1 MRPDGNVNRIMKK
14 KGKVMNAENRKRR
27 VVSRLAAMILAMA
40 VIVTCFPGFSTAS
53 SAASAS
59 GTVATGGGNLN
70 VRSGPSMDYGVI
82 SWLKDGTKVTVKS
95 KTGNWYKIEYVSGKT
110 GYVYKTYLTVSGSVS
125 SEAAPSGS
133 VSSST
138 SSTGTSYPVTAKVT
152 NGGVSLKLRQSA
164 TTASAILAQIPRG
177 GSIKITGQYNSN
189 WYKAYYD
196 GKSGYV
202 YASYIIMPGGSGNT
216 SSSNTSSGS
225 SASSSAGSSSSS
237 GSSSSNKTTS
247 SKYKYAKID
256 LDVPMY
262 SQTDARWANL
272 RLGNTLYTIRQCG
285 CVVCGLAQIESY
297 RKGQQITPT
306 KMLKTLSFDSNGCVY
321 WPAGSKAYW
330 SSDYEVQIY
339 KQLSNNNPVLVGAF
353 TPSGKQHWVV
363 ATGYNTNSNTLSIS
377 NITIND
383 CSGRYSTLG
392 EFLSQYSRFYK
403 IVYME

>member
-1 MRPDGNVNRIMKK
+1 MKK

-27 VVSRLAAMILAMA
+27 IGSRLAAMILVMA
-40 VIVTCFPGFSTAS
+40 VLVTCFPGFSMAS

-59 GTVATGGGNLN
+59 GTVAVGGGDLN

-110 GYVYKTYLTVSGSVS
+110 GYVYKTYLKVSGNVS
-125 SEAAPSGS
+125 SEAAPSGN

-152 NGGVSLKLRQSA
+152 NGGVPLKLRQSA
-164 TTASAILAQIPRG
+164 TTASAILAEIPRG
-177 GSIKITGQYNSN
+177 GSVKITGQYNSN
-189 WYKAYYD
+189 WYKAYYG
-196 GKSGYV
+196 GKNGYV
-202 YASYIIMPGGSGNT
+202 YAAYIIMPSGSGNT

-225 SASSSAGSSSSS
+225 STSSSAGSSSN
-237 GSSSSNKTTS
+237 SSSSSSDKTAS
-247 SKYKYAKID
+247 SKYKYGKIA

-272 RLGNTLYTIRQCG
+272 RLGKTLYTIRQCG
-285 CVVCGLAQIESY
+285 CVVCGLAQIKSY
-297 RKGQQITPT
+297 RTGQQITPAQ
-306 KMLKTLSFDSNGCVY
+306 LVKTLSFDSNGCVY
-321 WPAGSKAYW
+321 WPSGSKAYW
-330 SSDYEVQIY
+330 SSDYEAQIY
-339 KQLSNNNPVLVGAF
+339 KQLSNDNPVLVGAF